1 MCPLLIIMRTYSIQ
15 QKTYFILRL
24 AVAMCFIGH
33 GAFGII
39 TKPIWANYFAVFGI
53 GHDTA
58 YQLMPVV
65 GTIDILLG
73 LVMLFYPIRAVAGW
87 LVLWGLMTAML
98 RPLSGEPFAE
108 FIERAGNYGAPL
120 ALLVL
125 CGTDSKIK
133 SWFKLIDTHKIAGNE
148 QQLKQL
154 TLVLRTSVF
163 LLLCGHGWLN
173 LMDKKGLLQ
182 QYESLGF
189 HNPQQVALTVGL
201 FEVFA
206 ALTVLVKP
214 ARTILI
220 IFLIWKAGSELFYP
234 HYELFE
240 WVERGGSYGCILAL
254 WLVLRT
260 EDNMIHSAVK
270 HPLHFKSN

>member
-1 MCPLLIIMRTYSIQ
+1 MRTYSTQ

-73 LVMLFYPIRAVAGW
+73 LVMLFYPIRTVAGW

-125 CGTDSKIK
+125 CGADSKIK

-154 TLVLRTSVF
+154 TLVLRTAVF

-206 ALTVLVKP
+206 ALTVLIKP
-214 ARTILI
+214 ARSILI

-254 WLVLRT
+254 WMVLRT